1 MCTALQNYNGAV
13 QLLNQPVF
21 HTPMPL
27 CGPRSSNQEMQGL
40 MTLTAM
46 QGVPHN
52 LISGQGKI
60 CVNTLSHAMCN
71 AGQSDHVGSTL
82 LLLFKECHPRCVY
95 QIYNRLIINNDSQK
109 HNYIC
114 KYNNLPTTCFGLI
127 RPSCANTVSATI
139 PIFVNE
145 ILSPPSHLH
154 LDQTDNFPQML
165 YSNPKMA
172 ELGRNM

>member
-114 KYNNLPTTCFGLI
+114 KYNNYQLH
-127 RPSCANTVSATI
+127 VSA
-139 PIFVNE
+139 
-145 ILSPPSHLH
+145 
-154 LDQTDNFPQML
+154 
-165 YSNPKMA
+165 
-172 ELGRNM
+172 